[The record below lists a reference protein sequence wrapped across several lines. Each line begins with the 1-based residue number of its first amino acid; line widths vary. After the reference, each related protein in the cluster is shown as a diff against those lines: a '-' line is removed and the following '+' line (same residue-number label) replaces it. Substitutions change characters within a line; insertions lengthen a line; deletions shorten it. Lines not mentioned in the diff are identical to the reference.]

1 MNFSDVGTAHSSR
14 MVSLRWLSSC
24 IICPML
30 QNKYCVSEFNERRLY
45 TGLQLDYR
53 LRLWATFASRPI
65 SAVAELLVISRQVLL
80 VTALV

>member
-53 LRLWATFASRPI
+53 LRATFASRPI